1 MSTTF
6 TEAKYENSIIE
17 LFQSMGY
24 QYVYGPDIERDFY
37 SPLYNEVLIE
47 YIHRLNP
54 SLPEEAISDALYKLK
69 NYEAGD
75 LVQKNETFMEYIQ
88 HGIPVRYNVVG

>member
-37 SPLYNEVLIE
+37 SPLYNEVLID
-47 YIHRLNP
+47 RK
-54 SLPEEAISDALYKLK
+54 S
-69 NYEAGD
+69 
-75 LVQKNETFMEYIQ
+75 
-88 HGIPVRYNVVG
+88 VV